1 MTKSHAGQVIALPS
15 RERIEQGSPGSG
27 CPTFRSRTTP
37 RRRSGT
43 STRSRSSLAGNVRA
57 AAPRH
62 RMHTVT
68 AMGLCRTAGS
78 ARQPHVKMRSQ
89 VGRLNQHV
97 AGLTHRTIT
106 PPCLP
111 GNSETLQ
118 QTSLHALAHC
128 KMYIPYHSSE
138 SLSHHDGLVLVP
150 PPCAGV
156 LRHLDLPKPQLPSA
170 AFSPPQAVLVQAICP
185 ARQTTHSA
193 SIRDVEHPID
203 RARVIRLFPRLSVIV
218 GFV

>member
-1 MTKSHAGQVIALPS
+1 MPRRDSH
-15 RERIEQGSPGSG
+15 
-27 CPTFRSRTTP
+27 RSRCCICC
-37 RRRSGT
+37 RRRT
-43 STRSRSSLAGNVRA
+43 DRDRLVAICTTRPLREWHRRSTRAPSGPSPYSTATRS
-57 AAPRH
+57 
-62 RMHTVT
+62 VT
-68 AMGLCRTAGS
+68 ATATGLCRTADN
-78 ARQPHVKMRSQ
+78 ARQRHVKMDCRSA
-89 VGRLNQHV
+89 GSNRHV
-97 AGLTHRTIT
+97 ASLNRQEIT

-150 PPCAGV
+150 PPYAGV
-156 LRHLDLPKPQLPSA
+156 LRHLDLPKPQLSSA

-193 SIRDVEHPID
+193 SIRDVEHRID
-203 RARVIRLFPRLSVIV
+203 RARVIRLFPRL
-218 GFV
+218 